1 MKKLCAVL
9 FMGFVFANCTSSP
22 KHIESIPLKYPVI
35 LVHGIVA
42 HDRWDFF
49 SFWGRIPSILEER
62 GVRVF
67 FGNTDSWGTYESNAA
82 ILKET
87 IDAVLQST
95 NSEKVN
101 IIAHSK
107 GGLDSRYFLWK
118 YDYGDKVA
126 SLTTMSTP
134 HRGAEIADVVW
145 EQRIVHT
152 EFGMKILKLF
162 GEMYGDQNPDLYN
175 VGYALS
181 TDNMEKF
188 NEEVVLDHRVYFQSI
203 YSVIRRS
210 TDDLM
215 FYNSHRYIKR
225 ITGENDGVV
234 SEHSAA
240 WGENIIKIETP
251 LNHIEIIDIK
261 MRKISGL
268 DVPDIYIGI
277 LNNLAEKG
285 F

>member
-1 MKKLCAVL
+1 MKKILVLIFISLCL
-9 FMGFVFANCTSSP
+9 INCVNSP
-22 KHIESIPLKYPVI
+22 KQIESISLKYPVI

-42 HDRWDFF
+42 HDRWDFY
-49 SFWGRIPSILEER
+49 SFWGRIPSVLEER

-87 IDAVLQST
+87 VDIVLQLT

-126 SLTTMSTP
+126 SLTTISTP

-152 EFGMKILKLF
+152 KFGMKILKLF
-162 GEMYGDQNPDLYN
+162 GKLYGDKNPDLYN

-181 TDNMEKF
+181 TANMEKF
-188 NEEVVLDHRVYFQSI
+188 NEEVILDERVYFQSI

-215 FYNSHRYIKR
+215 FYNSHRYIKN

-240 WGENIIKIETP
+240 WGKNIIKIETP

-268 DVPDIYIGI
+268 NVPDIYIDI
-277 LNNLAEKG
+277 LNNLAQND